1 MSLSRRSR
9 KIASKATGER
19 RRRLRKALP
28 IAASLAIAVAAAP
41 ALAQEIAAPAGT
53 LEGPRATPYRSDTP
67 TVTGEAPSTGYQ
79 EGEIGGII
87 TPLEVIPSGPA
98 PGQRAADPGQPPGA
112 NLEDPDARADQDPG
126 DPPGNQDLAQLAAQ
140 EAQEAAE
147 EAQLAASDA
156 QEVVSTLQR
165 SSAPSED
172 VQVAQEVAQEA
183 QLAASDAQEAAE
195 VAQEAAT
202 QEDVSSAQEAAQ
214 VAQGAAQEA
223 QETSGAVQQ
232 VARQV
237 AQQAVENFGGSP
249 GDLKDAYT
257 RALRA
262 ARSADA
268 EGDNVALAAESGPEK
283 GAQADPEKTSSS
295 SEEYSG
301 KAANGKEARKG
312 TTEKTQPEEDADEE
326 PGSNAAVTPPTGQGG
341 FPLLLG
347 GGVALAAGAFAV
359 ARKLIWS

>member
-1 MSLSRRSR
+1 LARGRGRGARLRTSLSRRSR
-9 KIASKATGER
+9 KIASKGTGER
-19 RRRLRKALP
+19 QRRLHKVLP
-28 IAASLAIAVAAAP
+28 IAASLAVALAVAPAVALAAAP
-41 ALAQEIAAPAGT
+41 ALAQETAAPAGT
-53 LEGPRATPYRSDTP
+53 LEGPGATPYRYDPPAVS
-67 TVTGEAPSTGYQ
+67 GEAPSTGYQ
-79 EGEIGGII
+79 EGEIGGIL
-87 TPLEVIPSGPA
+87 TPLQVIPSGPA
-98 PGQRAADPGQPPGA
+98 PDQQASDSGQP
-112 NLEDPDARADQDPG
+112 PG

-140 EAQEAAE
+140 EAQ
-147 EAQLAASDA
+147 LAASDA
-156 QEVVSTLQR
+156 QEGVSTLQR

-223 QETSGAVQQ
+223 QQTSGAIQQ

-237 AQQAVENFGGSP
+237 AQQAVENFGGGT
-249 GDLKDAYT
+249 GDLRDAYT
-257 RALRA
+257 RALQA

-268 EGDNVALAAESGPEK
+268 GGDNVALAAESDPEK
-283 GAQADPEKTSSS
+283 GAGADPAKAASS
-295 SEEYSG
+295 SEESIG
-301 KAANGKEARKG
+301 KAADGQEARKG
-312 TTEKTQPEEDADEE
+312 TTETAQPEEDADEE